1 MGDDDGRG
9 SICSVYAFDSR
20 SIGAQFHNHHDSVHG
35 VADEPPLYST
45 WSTLLGRNSS
55 GSRLPIGQQL
65 DGAAALQAPA
75 IAQCRSSEIKA
86 VQSIASL
93 RALVSWQVSLRS
105 LGRCLSFLAF
115 CDSIYPGKSSH
126 FDTEHIQVRQQR
138 FPWTEVF
145 TAWSPNMCLMNV
157 REEEDYSVPARYKR
171 VSRTRRYSRS
181 PPRTE
186 RVYRRSYREEHRAP
200 PPAPPPQ
207 PAPLPP
213 PQIVEPPP
221 PEPSPAPPPPPS
233 VRPSSRHTSR
243 APSRHSTT
251 RSHYV
256 EVDHDDT
263 SSSSSSSD
271 VRSRAKSH
279 HTRKSSRS
287 SKPPPAPASEYS
299 VHEHERE
306 LRRSRGYS
314 RPRDEYETYRYV
326 DAPRGYGRS
335 SGYQEPARD
344 SRDLR
349 VHIHSG
355 DGRREG
361 SRYGR

>member
-1 MGDDDGRG
+1 MGAYR
-9 SICSVYAFDSR
+9 
-20 SIGAQFHNHHDSVHG
+20 
-35 VADEPPLYST
+35 
-45 WSTLLGRNSS
+45 
-55 GSRLPIGQQL
+55 
-65 DGAAALQAPA
+65 
-75 IAQCRSSEIKA
+75 
-86 VQSIASL
+86 
-93 RALVSWQVSLRS
+93 
-105 LGRCLSFLAF
+105 
-115 CDSIYPGKSSH
+115 DSIFPGTSSH
-126 FDTEHIQVRQQR
+126 LDTEHIQVRQQR
-138 FPWTEVF
+138 LQWTEGL
-145 TAWSPNMCLMNV
+145 TAGSPNMCLMNV
-157 REEEDYSVPARYKR
+157 REEEDYTVPARYKR

-200 PPAPPPQ
+200 PP
-207 PAPLPP
+207 
-213 PQIVEPPP
+213 
-221 PEPSPAPPPPPS
+221 PPS

-243 APSRHSTT
+243 PPSRHSTT

-271 VRSRAKSH
+271 VRSRARSH

>member
-1 MGDDDGRG
+1 M
-9 SICSVYAFDSR
+9 
-20 SIGAQFHNHHDSVHG
+20 
-35 VADEPPLYST
+35 
-45 WSTLLGRNSS
+45 LGRNSS

-65 DGAAALQAPA
+65 ALQAPA

-93 RALVSWQVSLRS
+93 RALVSAQVSLRS
-105 LGRCLSFLAF
+105 LPCRLSLLAVR
-115 CDSIYPGKSSH
+115 DSIVPGTSSH
-126 FDTEHIQVRQQR
+126 LDTNIPTQVRQRRLPQ
-138 FPWTEVF
+138 TEGS
-145 TAWSPNMCLMNV
+145 TAGSPNMCLMNV

-326 DAPRGYGRS
+326 DAPRGYGRN